1 VLFRRG
7 IVAGWVA
14 LILLSVGCGGGEPA
28 PQVQGVRVNEAA
40 PSTEAVPRRCPQL
53 AREALPLGER
63 ARQRAERVVLS
74 RENRSDRPEAQ
85 AVGAEDAGARGRSA
99 GYYCGDR
106 IAART
111 LVVFVHRRAFDRGP
125 DRSASLAGGVFLVSP
140 LPGGYRVWLT
150 LHA

>member
-28 PQVQGVRVNEAA
+28 PQVEAA
-40 PSTEAVPRRCPQL
+40 RVSAAAQSTEAVPRRCPQL

-63 ARQRAERVVLS
+63 ARQRAESVVLR
-74 RENRSDRPEAQ
+74 RENPSYRPEAQ
-85 AVGAEDAGARGRSA
+85 AVATAHAGPRGRSA

-106 IAART
+106 IAGRT
-111 LVVFVHRRAFDRGP
+111 LVVFVQRRAFDRGP
-125 DRSASLAGGVFLVSP
+125 DMSASLAEGVFLVSR
-140 LPGGYRVWLT
+140 LPGGYRVWVT
-150 LHA
+150 LHG